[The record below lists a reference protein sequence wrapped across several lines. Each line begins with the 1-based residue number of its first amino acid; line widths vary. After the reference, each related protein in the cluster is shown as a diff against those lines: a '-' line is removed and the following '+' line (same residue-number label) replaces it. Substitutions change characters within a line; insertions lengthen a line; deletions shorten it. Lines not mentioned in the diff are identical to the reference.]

1 MFHFGIVADAAARV
15 VVAGVAGVGAGPVLA
30 AVVIVVVVV
39 YAAGWR
45 ARVLR
50 RVHLLGLIH
59 PAGGS
64 EDSVDTEDA
73 GGVVDG
79 RRKSSQLLTLLARD
93 ACRSSH
99 SIHRDGFLVVLLGG
113 LPYACNFLVD
123 SCL

>member
-1 MFHFGIVADAAARV
+1 MFHFGIVADAGG
-15 VVAGVAGVGAGPVLA
+15 VVAGGGVRVVAGPVLA
-30 AVVIVVVVV
+30 AAVIVVVVV

-59 PAGGS
+59 PAACGS
-64 EDSVDTEDA
+64 EDSVDPEDA

-93 ACRSSH
+93 AGRGSH
-99 SIHRDGFLVVLLGG
+99 SIHRDERFLVFFVGWASLRL
-113 LPYACNFLVD
+113 
-123 SCL
+123 